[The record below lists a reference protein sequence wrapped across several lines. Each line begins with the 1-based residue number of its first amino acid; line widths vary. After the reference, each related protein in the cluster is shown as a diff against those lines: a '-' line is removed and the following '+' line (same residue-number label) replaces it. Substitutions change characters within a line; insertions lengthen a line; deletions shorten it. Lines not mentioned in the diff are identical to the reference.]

1 MLPSPKAMA
10 AADAASLAE
19 LAGNWS
25 TQVEAESKEVA
36 ATSPA
41 PSDPAA
47 ASAPAAIAA
56 LDTATAVAEAGWPVE
71 LSPAARRLLALYDA
85 EEKKNRVEREEE
97 EEEDEEE
104 EEEKEEEEEEDEE
117 DEEDE
122 EKEKEEEF
130 EEEQVEAESRR
141 LAATSGGMFK
151 PGVEYAVQHYVSKCV
166 YACKCRPTRQRTI

>member
-10 AADAASLAE
+10 AADAVSLAE

-47 ASAPAAIAA
+47 AIAPAAIAA

-97 EEEDEEE
+97 EDEEE
-104 EEEKEEEEEEDEE
+104 E
-117 DEEDE
+117 
-122 EKEKEEEF
+122 
-130 EEEQVEAESRR
+130 V
-141 LAATSGGMFK
+141 K
-151 PGVEYAVQHYVSKCV
+151 PGEEYAVQHYVSKCV
-166 YACKCRPTRQRTI
+166 YARKCRPTRQRTL